1 MKTRVVALLF
11 CLLVVAFLAVA
22 QTSNGTITGVVSD
35 PAGAVVA
42 GANIEVR
49 NIDTGFVYPAQST
62 GTGNYTVSQ
71 LPPGPYSVTVK
82 VSGFKTF
89 NRTGLTIAAATT
101 LPIDIRLEVG
111 AATDS
116 VTVNAEGTLLKTES
130 GDLATN
136 ITVSSLDNLP
146 ILGVGTSNSG
156 SSGVRN
162 PFNMLQLIPGV
173 GNYTANSVM
182 VINGLGGP
190 AYTTESFRIEG
201 LDSTNHLPTGYA
213 VQENQPSADA
223 IQEVAIQTS
232 NYAAE
237 FGTAGAA
244 VLNMTMKSGTNAFH
258 GTAYDY
264 FVNEDLNAGLPFSIS
279 GGPGSPTGG
288 DGGKYRPRNR
298 RNDFGGT
305 FGGPVWIPKVY
316 NGRNKTFFFFN
327 EEIYKENNLYSFPLT
342 VPTAA
347 YRTGDFSAIS
357 ANGTCSACA
366 QNGIQST
373 PLGVPTAVV
382 DPLGR
387 PIYANEIYDPL
398 TRGVATNGLGYANPF
413 PNNQIPLTRLDP
425 TALKIQ
431 ALFPTATTAS
441 LTNNAS
447 GSILGHRDSSIPA
460 LKIDHLLTAKDKLSF
475 YYSKTSTES
484 QIAFPFGNAD
494 GLPVEIGQYR
504 GTFIYGT
511 TYRLN
516 YDRTLTPTML
526 LHLGMGFGRTNFG
539 DQAPFL
545 TFNPSD
551 FGLSGFLI
559 HRQFPTV
566 AGLCA
571 SAFLSNVCNGAGGM
585 QTIGTSGQIQTFNRE
600 TRPAFN
606 GTLTYVRGNHTFK
619 AGAEISYQGNL
630 FANFAGVTLT
640 ATANQIPPFNYGA
653 TAQPFTPVSGLNGFT
668 QGFGYANF
676 LLGDYTSTSQ
686 TPQIDYRIGKSQYA
700 FFLQDTWKVTRRL
713 TVDYGIRYDFSTP
726 AKETYGR
733 LGKFAAALPDSNAG
747 GRLGAT
753 QFANTC
759 NCDFYG
765 PSYPYALGPRVGV
778 AYQINEKTVLR
789 GGWGVVYQYT
799 PDGAAGGIVSTNA
812 INSPAGINSFV
823 NTQSAGFIQ
832 PAVWPVTNP
841 GVFPNLGTQ
850 TGAPAMYDN
859 NYNRPPRQN
868 QYSIGLQREITG
880 NLVVEASFVANRQ
893 VWVPIGGIASG
904 PLGYLNQIPA
914 STYAK
919 YGLYPYPGTGPA
931 GYAYSAPGLV
941 CNPGND
947 CDRALLSQPVSA
959 PAVMAKMA
967 AAGIGNGGLLLPYAT
982 FPTSASLQ
990 TALRPYPQFPSLAPT
1005 GSPTGDERYDSL
1017 QAKLTKR
1024 LSHGLQASGA
1034 FTFEKSF
1041 LRGAPQDFFN
1051 PTGSQWALQNLPP
1064 RILTFNV
1071 TYTTPR
1077 LSYLDAHAKWLNPV
1091 IKDWQIGFFAN
1102 YQSGTFLTPP
1112 TSSTTTFLTGQE
1124 IRVPGQPLYLKDINS
1139 HGINPYYDQ
1148 VLNPAAWQ
1156 NVPVNGVGPSST
1168 VLYTDF
1174 RGPRHPQE
1182 NMNLARN
1189 FKLTERFNLQI
1200 RGEFVNIFNRT
1211 LLPNPVTN
1219 VNSTVALSRNS
1230 LGILT
1235 NGFGVMQAYLTPN
1248 SQPTST
1254 TSAQNGG
1261 AALAGR
1267 SGTLVM
1273 RLSF

>member
-1 MKTRVVALLF
+1 MKTRVVTFLL
-11 CLLVVAFLAVA
+11 CLLAVAFLALG
-22 QTSNGTITGVVSD
+22 QTSNGTMTGVVTD

-49 NIDTGFVYPAQST
+49 NTDTGFVYPTVST
-62 GTGNYTVSQ
+62 GTGNYTVTQ
-71 LPPGPYSVTVK
+71 LPPGPYSITVK

-89 NRTGLTIAAATT
+89 TRTGLTIAAATT
-101 LPIDIRLEVG
+101 LPVEIGLEVG

-130 GDLATN
+130 GDMATN
-136 ITVSSLDNLP
+136 ITVASLDALP
-146 ILGVGTSNSG
+146 ILGVGTTNSG

-162 PFNMLQLIPGV
+162 PYNMLQLIPGV
-173 GNYTANSVM
+173 GNYTANSTM
-182 VINGLGGP
+182 VVNGLGGF
-190 AYTTESFRIEG
+190 AYTTQSFRVEG
-201 LDSTNHLPTGYA
+201 LDATNHLPTGYA

-244 VLNMTMKSGTNAFH
+244 VLNMTMRSGTNAFH

-264 FVNEDLNAGLPFSIS
+264 FVNEDLNAGFPFTIS

-288 DGGKYRPRNR
+288 DGSKYRPRNR

-305 FGGPVWIPKVY
+305 FGGPLWIPKVY
-316 NGRNKTFFFFN
+316 NGRNRTFFFLNLEFYR
-327 EEIYKENNLYSFPLT
+327 ESNLYSFPLT

-347 YRTGDFSAIS
+347 FRQGDFSAVS
-357 ANGTCSACA
+357 TNGTCSLCA

-373 PLGVPTAVV
+373 PLGVPTAVS

-387 PIYANEIYDPL
+387 PIYANEIFDPL
-398 TRGVATNGLGYANPF
+398 TRGVAPNGLGYANPF
-413 PNNQIPLTRLDP
+413 PNNIIPTTRLDQ
-425 TALKIQ
+425 TALKMQ
-431 ALFPTATTAS
+431 ALFPAATTAS
-441 LTNNAS
+441 LTGNAT
-447 GSILGHRDSSIPA
+447 GSIQGMRHSSIPA
-460 LKIDHLLTAKDKLSF
+460 FKIDQTLTSKDKLSF

-494 GLPVEIGQYR
+494 GLPTEIGQYR

-526 LHLGMGFGRTNFG
+526 LHIGGGYGRTNFG

-545 TFNPSD
+545 SFNPSD
-551 FGLSGFLI
+551 FNLSGFLI
-559 HRQFPTV
+559 HRQFPSV
-566 AGLCA
+566 AGTCIIPLGG
-571 SAFLSNVCNGAGGM
+571 LSCTGGGGM
-585 QTIGTSGQIQTFNRE
+585 QTFGTAGQIQTFNRS
-600 TRPAFN
+600 TRPETNA
-606 GTLTYVRGNHTFK
+606 TLTYVRENHTFK
-619 AGAEISYQGNL
+619 AGAEVAFQGNL
-630 FANFAGVTLT
+630 FSNFAGVTLT
-640 ATANQIPPFNYGA
+640 ATSATNFGA
-653 TAQPFTPVSGLNGFT
+653 TAEPFTPTSSLNGFT
-668 QGFGYANF
+668 QGFPYANF
-676 LLGDYTSTSQ
+676 LLGDYISTAQS
-686 TPQIDYRIGKSQYA
+686 PQEDYRLGKAQYA
-700 FFLQDTWKVTRRL
+700 FFLQDTWKVMRKL
-713 TVDYGIRYDFSTP
+713 TVDYGIRYDLGTP
-726 AKETYGR
+726 TKETYNR
-733 LGKFAAALPDSNAG
+733 LGTFAAGLPNANAG

-759 NCDFYG
+759 NCNFYG
-765 PSYPYALGPRVGV
+765 PVYPFALGPRVGV
-778 AYQINEKTVLR
+778 AYQITPKTVFR

-799 PDGAAGGIVSTNA
+799 PNTDLAAGGIVATNA
-812 INSPAGINSFV
+812 TNSPAGINSFV
-823 NTQSAGFIQ
+823 NTQSPNFIQ

-841 GVFPNLGTQ
+841 NVYPNVGTQ
-850 TGAPAMYDN
+850 TGAPAFYDAN
-859 NYNRPPRQN
+859 FYRPPRLN
-868 QYSIGLQREITG
+868 QWSVGVQQEVTR
-880 NLVVEASFVANRQ
+880 NLVLEGSYVANRQ
-893 VWVPIGGIASG
+893 VWAPIGGAGTG

-931 GYAYSAPGLV
+931 GYNFSAPGLV
-941 CNPGND
+941 CTPGND
-947 CDRALLSQPVSA
+947 CDRALLAQPISA

-967 AAGIGNGGLLLPYAT
+967 AAGVGNNGLLLPYAT
-982 FPTSASLQ
+982 FPTSGTLQ
-990 TALRPYPQFPSLAPT
+990 SALRPYPQFPNLAPS
-1005 GSPTGDERYDSL
+1005 GSPTGNERYDSL

-1041 LRGAPQDFFN
+1041 LRGNPQDFFN
-1051 PTGSQWALQNLPP
+1051 PNGNAWVLQNLPP

-1071 TYTTPR
+1071 TYTTPSW
-1077 LSYLDAHAKWLNPV
+1077 SYLQSHAKVVNQIV
-1091 IKDWQIGFFAN
+1091 KDFQIGFFAN
-1102 YQSGTFLTPP
+1102 YQSGTLLTPP
-1112 TSSTTTFLTGQE
+1112 TSNTATFLTSEE

-1156 NVPVNGVGPSST
+1156 NVPVNGVGPSIGG
-1168 VLYTDF
+1168 LYTDF

-1189 FKLTERFNLQI
+1189 IRITERVQLQI
-1200 RGEFVNIFNRT
+1200 RAEFVNIFNRT
-1211 LLPNPVTN
+1211 ELPNPVTN
-1219 VNSTVALSRNS
+1219 VNTSVALSRNS
-1230 LGILT
+1230 LGYLT

-1248 SQPTST
+1248 SQAGST

-1261 AALAGR
+1261 AALGAR

-1273 RLSF
+1273 RISF